1 MDALLDTLSSVSLKL
16 LPVLGVAIFVL
27 LIIILRRSFDLMKKV
42 EKTLDQVDAT
52 MKKIDGPLN
61 TVVNVSRTID
71 SINSAAENAVKTLAV
86 SAVKNYEIVLD
97 WFKENVLKRKDKVKD
112 NDQSSDSVEITEDE
126 LGL

>member
-71 SINSAAENAVKTLAV
+71 SINSAAENAVRTLAV

-97 WFKENVLKRKDKVKD
+97 WFKENVLNRKEKVKSS
-112 NDQSSDSVEITEDE
+112 DQSSDSVEITEDE